1 MLKKT
6 LGTGFLAAALSLP
19 GVAQAESAFHGNVHA
34 LFGYK
39 QLNDGDFDDLQD
51 QAVWGAMFDFRVGD
65 WPVNIALDAL
75 VSASAED
82 ENDVETGVAT
92 LELSLGV
99 RKYFDFSSVAIHPFV
114 GGGVSRIG
122 AGIDIEDENG
132 PDEDDSDGA
141 FGGYL
146 TAGAVYTIREHVNLG
161 AIYRYSHA
169 EVELLDEDYN
179 VGGHNLMLM
188 AGYRW

>member
-6 LGTGFLAAALSLP
+6 LGTAFLAAALSLP

-82 ENDVETGVAT
+82 ENDTEKN
-92 LELSLGV
+92 EE
-99 RKYFDFSSVAIHPFV
+99 K
-114 GGGVSRIG
+114 
-122 AGIDIEDENG
+122 
-132 PDEDDSDGA
+132 
-141 FGGYL
+141 
-146 TAGAVYTIREHVNLG
+146 
-161 AIYRYSHA
+161 
-169 EVELLDEDYN
+169 
-179 VGGHNLMLM
+179 
-188 AGYRW
+188 